1 MMQSTRQLP
10 LFNTGVTS
18 HTPLAQAISPFQKYL
33 RDEGKTSNTII
44 GFTSDLHLLC
54 EYFGE
59 EAPVGRIST
68 SHLNKF
74 LDWMEHGRGKPC
86 SRKSYARRVTTIK
99 VFFKWLENL
108 HARSDNPAAAI
119 LQRSGPAP
127 LQSVLSLQ
135 DIHTL
140 QAYCQDLRAA
150 RKPDSRAAL
159 LLNLLLLTGIKKS
172 ECMNLTLQHVDRRDV
187 DHLLLIIKHKKKRDV
202 YRERRIP
209 LNREWLDMLDE
220 YVEQYHI
227 KDVIFPCTARNL
239 EYVLSDAG
247 KAAGI
252 EGRASFEI
260 LRWTCAVR
268 DYLNGMD
275 VDSLREKMG
284 LSRISWRETG
294 QKIALLAQG
303 RV

>member
-1 MMQSTRQLP
+1 MNTRQLP

-18 HTPLAQAISPFQKYL
+18 HTPLAQAIPPFQKYL

-54 EYFGE
+54 EYFGDDT
-59 EAPVGRIST
+59 AIGRINT
-68 SHLNKF
+68 SHLNRF
-74 LDWMEHGRGKPC
+74 LEWLETGRGKPC

-127 LQSVLSLQ
+127 LQTILSLQ

-140 QAYCQDLRAA
+140 QAYTQAVRFAV
-150 RKPDSRAAL
+150 RKPDARPAL

-172 ECMNLTLQHVDRRDV
+172 ECMNLELQHIDRRDP
-187 DHLLLIIKHKKKRDV
+187 DNPLLIIKHKKKRDV
-202 YRERRIP
+202 YKERRIP
-209 LNREWLDMLDE
+209 LNRDWLDMLDE
-220 YVEQYHI
+220 YVEQYQI

-239 EYVLSDAG
+239 EYVLSDAA

-294 QKIALLAQG
+294 QKIAVLAQG